1 MTLISWKEE
10 LAKSFAKQGP
20 WAIVAAGLL
29 VFFGFEL
36 HLFLRSAGASV
47 SDYVSQSSVNI
58 QVMRE
63 AVVSLTVVAKATQD
77 NVRTNGIL
85 IGQTVELMEGAK
97 QMMSD
102 IPAERK
108 QQTVLLEDQSVVL
121 KEIRDAVRKN

>member
-1 MTLISWKEE
+1 MTLLSWKEE

-36 HLFLRSAGASV
+36 HVFLRSAGASV

-58 QVMRE
+58 QVLRE

-85 IGQTVELMEGAK
+85 ISQTNELMDDAK
-97 QMMSD
+97 QMMQD
-102 IPAERK
+102 VPGERK
-108 QQTVLLEDQSVVL
+108 KQTALLEDQSIVL
-121 KEIRDAVRKN
+121 KDIRDAVRKN